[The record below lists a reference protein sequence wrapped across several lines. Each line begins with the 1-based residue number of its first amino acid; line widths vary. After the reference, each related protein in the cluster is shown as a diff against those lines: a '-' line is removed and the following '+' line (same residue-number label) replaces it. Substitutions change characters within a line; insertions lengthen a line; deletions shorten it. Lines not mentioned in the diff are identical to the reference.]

1 MKTQSWGWLA
11 VAVLAAGLNSSYHD
25 GGLQWAHRIADRV
38 EHNSNAVL
46 ALATGRADQFMA
58 EAKIISAHRSA
69 SCPLSAALAEM
80 RQSVAPAQAEFGRFE
95 VMSAREEA
103 QVTRLEMNR
112 ARMEER
118 LARLNVAN
126 FNPVVVRVPRVVVC
140 PRVHVSIPRMPVMRM
155 PSIPVVH
162 VESMGAGPV

>member
-58 EAKIISAHRSA
+58 EAKIISAHQS
-69 SCPLSAALAEM
+69 SPCPLSAVLAEV
-80 RQSVAPAQAEFGRFE
+80 RHSIAPAHSELDRFE
-95 VMSAREEA
+95 QMSAREE
-103 QVTRLEMNR
+103 
-112 ARMEER
+112 
-118 LARLNVAN
+118 
-126 FNPVVVRVPRVVVC
+126 
-140 PRVHVSIPRMPVMRM
+140 
-155 PSIPVVH
+155 
-162 VESMGAGPV
+162 